1 MPHETSL
8 IALISVGLVLAFAAG
23 FLANRLHLPPLVG
36 YLLAGVVIGR
46 LHRASSPMSN
56 LPPAR

>member
-23 FLANRLHLPPLVG
+23 LLANRLHLPPLVG
-36 YLLAGVVIGR
+36 YLLAGV
-46 LHRASSPMSN
+46 ASSQR
-56 LPPAR
+56 A